1 MQLLQG
7 QLPQTPQSAILIIAD
22 ISGYTRFML
31 GNRESLLHSQIIISE
46 LMRSILRQAKIPL
59 EIAKL
64 EGDAVFMYCLKQDDR
79 LGNASEHPMSL
90 HDLGPKL
97 LAFMAAFMAKLKEL
111 YHRSTCDCSACSN
124 LAALRLK
131 IVAHS
136 GEALFYQLDRFEEL
150 SGPDVIIVHRLLKN
164 SVAARQYI
172 LLTAAAAQDLQFPE
186 TVQFQRGIE
195 TYDDLGAIET
205 WLYTLPEQ
213 SLDPHHPSP
222 NSSPRTR
229 SPQRRNQL
237 RNPAIAAAQALSQW
251 QFNLW
256 MMERSL
262 LLSLGWQR
270 FSRLVALAPQ
280 QNWHQSGRSQT
291 MLAMSALRW
300 SLSLVF
306 ILGGIKLAFPADP
319 QGLAQSYLDPETG
332 FISAFFAQQ
341 ITQRLGLTIARFL
354 QIQGWLEIVMG
365 VMNLVWGAHTPMLNL
380 MVGWMFWLFTIAN
393 PMVGAISL
401 SRDLA
406 LAAFCGAIALTGP
419 AAWDT
424 NGDLLRRDWAML
436 LVRLGLSYTL
446 IASALFTTGAMANP
460 LNSTLPIGI
469 VLLLGVAL
477 GLGFATRLAAAIVAI
492 WLLMVVGSTVIEMGD
507 LYWGLEA
514 VKREIALMVGAGVFA
529 FLGRDRWAWPKAK
542 SSN

>member
-31 GNRESLLHSQIIISE
+31 ANRESLLHSQIIISE

-64 EGDAVFMYCLKQDDR
+64 EGDAVFMYCLKQGDR
-79 LGNASEHPMSL
+79 LGNGSEHPMSL
-90 HDLGPKL
+90 QDLGPKL

-111 YHRSTCDCSACSN
+111 YHLNTCDCSACSN

-186 TVQFQRGIE
+186 MVQFQRGVE

-205 WLYTLPEQ
+205 WLHTLPEQ
-213 SLDPHHPSP
+213 PLDPHQPS
-222 NSSPRTR
+222 SHTTR
-229 SPQRRNQL
+229 PSQLRSQL
-237 RNPAIAAAQALSQW
+237 RNPAIAVAQTLSQW

-256 MMERSL
+256 MMGQSL
-262 LLSLGWQR
+262 LLSLGLQR
-270 FSRLVALAPQ
+270 FSRLAALASA
-280 QNWHQSGRSQT
+280 QNWHQSGRSRT

-319 QGLAQSYLDPETG
+319 QNLAQSYLDPETG
-332 FISAFFAQQ
+332 FISAFFAEQ

-354 QIQGWLEIVMG
+354 QIQGGLEIVMG
-365 VMNLVWGAHTPMLNL
+365 AMNLVWGVHTPMLNL
-380 MVGWMFWLFTIAN
+380 MMAWMFWLFTIAN
-393 PMVGAISL
+393 PVVGALSL

-406 LAAFCGAIALTGP
+406 LAAFGVAIALTGP

-424 NGDLLRRDWAML
+424 NGDLLRRDWALL

-446 IASALFTTGAMANP
+446 IASALFTTGAMTNP
-460 LNSTLPIGI
+460 LNSTFPVGV

-492 WLLMVVGSTVIEMGD
+492 WLLIVVGSTVIEIGD

-514 VKREIALMVGAGVFA
+514 VKREIALMVGASVFA
-529 FLGRDRWAWPKAK
+529 FLRRDRWAWPKTHRH
-542 SSN
+542 